1 MTDSSPFR
9 GTLSLQNKK
18 IKTREESLSL
28 KSLRYLFIYY
38 VPGKRRLRKRNPLA
52 QRAIT
57 KYSSSP
63 AGGDDF
69 LRLNG
74 SIVILTGQIILGSVL
89 NAKQVSGSSGRVEA
103 GNDDEMNFSPGTGGG
118 DGGVCIG
125 EMLQNLIELSA
136 DPVQTSDDAAELIK
150 SNAVIEHV
158 WPIY

>member
-1 MTDSSPFR
+1 MSKLLYVSEISP
-9 GTLSLQNKK
+9 
-18 IKTREESLSL
+18 
-28 KSLRYLFIYY
+28 
-38 VPGKRRLRKRNPLA
+38 PGKRRLRKRNPLA

-63 AGGDDF
+63 VGADDF

-89 NAKQVSGSSGRVEA
+89 NAKQVSGSSGRVED

-125 EMLQNLIELSA
+125 EMVQNFIELSA